1 MAAQPSDPISK
12 KCYKCEHVNPDQ
24 AFCGVCGSPLVLDD
38 FITAKVNDRLT
49 GAIRD
54 RDVLETESSIKVF
67 EKALGWMKLIFLGA
81 TVALAIVGIAVG
93 YQTWDFSK
101 GAEKA
106 KQSVAD
112 AAKKSGDDISLVSL
126 QSKQDISKSLDAA
139 KSDIKTASDNAIKQS
154 QSMQSQAVQ
163 SKTEISKNT
172 ASFRADVEASRHQLQ
187 AASDLQPQIEKLQTK
202 LAQTNADVEAQK
214 KLLSN
219 SQDFVKSIFATHRF
233 DVFVGLPQHQ
243 GAPQGRYVIIPPP
256 IGPPGTTIVLL
267 LLSAAPLPNTLQ
279 LQYHVF
285 AQQPNT
291 YFMIAHNLVIFF
303 WGESAANLENKQI
316 SASYFADL
324 SDTEIIHSLSEHDG
338 RWFADDQPLQKYGQP
353 DPDWKG
359 NKWMPLAQPPT
370 KP

>member
-1 MAAQPSDPISK
+1 MAAQPSDPVSK

-38 FITAKVNDRLT
+38 FITARVNERLT

-67 EKALGWMKLIFLGA
+67 EKAYGWMKLLFLGA
-81 TVALAIVGIAVG
+81 TAALAIVGIAVG

-106 KQSVAD
+106 KQSVTD
-112 AAKKSGDDISLVSL
+112 AAKKSGDDISAVSL
-126 QSKQDISKSLDAA
+126 QSKQDISRSLDAA
-139 KSDIKTASDNAIKQS
+139 KSDIKMASDNAIKQS
-154 QSMQSQAVQ
+154 QSMQAQAIQ
-163 SKTEISKNT
+163 SKAEISRNT
-172 ASFRADVEASRHQLQ
+172 TSFRADVDASRHQLQ

-219 SQDFVKSIFATHRF
+219 SQDFVKSIFATHRA
-233 DVFVGLPQHQ
+233 DVFFGLPNHQ
-243 GAPQGRYVIIPPP
+243 GAPAGRYAILPS
-256 IGPPGTTIVLL
+256 PGAPAPTVVFM
-267 LLSAAPLPNTLQ
+267 LLSATPIKETL
-279 LQYHVF
+279 LVQYQVF

-291 YFMIAHNLVIFF
+291 YFVLAHNLVIFYF
-303 WGESAANLENKQI
+303 GDPVEALPGKQI
-316 SASYFADL
+316 SVSYFADM
-324 SDTEIIHSLSEHDG
+324 SDYELIKSLSEHDG
-338 RWFADDQPLQKYGQP
+338 RWFADDQPLMKYGQP

-359 NKWMPLAQPPT
+359 NKWTPLAQPAS

>member
-1 MAAQPSDPISK
+1 MAAQPSDLVSK
-12 KCYKCEHVNPDQ
+12 KCYKCEHVNPEQ

-38 FITAKVNDRLT
+38 FITTRVNERLT
-49 GAIRD
+49 DAIRD
-54 RDVLETESSIKVF
+54 RDVLETQSSIKVF
-67 EKALGWMKLIFLGA
+67 EKAFGWLKILFWVV
-81 TVALAIVGIAVG
+81 TVPFVIVSAVLG
-93 YQTWDFSK
+93 YQAWNFSK
-101 GAEKA
+101 GIESA
-106 KQSVAD
+106 KQSVTD
-112 AAKKSGDDISLVSL
+112 AARKSDAEVSAASS
-126 QSKQDISKSLDAA
+126 QSKQDISNSLNAA
-139 KSDIKTASDNAIKQS
+139 KSDIKTASDNAIRQS
-154 QSMQSQAVQ
+154 QSMQAQAIQ
-163 SKTEISKNT
+163 SKAEISRNT
-172 ASFRADVEASRHQLQ
+172 ASFRADVDVSRHQLQ
-187 AASDLQPQIEKLQTK
+187 AAADLQPQIEQLRTK

-219 SQDFVKSIFATHRF
+219 SQDLVKSIFATHRF

-243 GAPQGRYVIIPPP
+243 GAPQGRYAIIPPP
-256 IGPPGTTIVLL
+256 NGAPGTTIVLL
-267 LLSAAPLPNTLQ
+267 LLTATPLPNTLQ

-285 AQQPNT
+285 AQQPTT

-303 WGESAANLENKQI
+303 WGESAANLENKQM

-359 NKWMPLAQPPT
+359 NKWTSPPQPAS

>member
-1 MAAQPSDPISK
+1 MAPQPSDPVFK
-12 KCYKCEHVNPDQ
+12 KCYKCEHVNPEQ
-24 AFCGVCGSPLVLDD
+24 AFCGVCGSPLVLDE

-54 RDVLETESSIKVF
+54 RDVLEMESSIKVF
-67 EKALGWMKLIFLGA
+67 EKALGWMKTLFWVA
-81 TVALAIVGIAVG
+81 TIPLVIVGFVIG
-93 YQTWDFSK
+93 YQAWDFSK
-101 GAEKA
+101 GIEKA

-112 AAKKSGDDISLVSL
+112 AAKKSGDDISSVSSL
-126 QSKQDISKSLDAA
+126 SKQDISKSLDAA

-154 QSMQSQAVQ
+154 QSMQAQAVQ
-163 SKTEISKNT
+163 SKADISKNT
-172 ASFRADVEASRHQLQ
+172 ASFRADVDASRHQLQ

-202 LAQTNADVEAQK
+202 LAQTNTDVEAQK

-243 GAPQGRYVIIPPP
+243 GAPQGRYAIIPPSN
-256 IGPPGTTIVLL
+256 GAAGTTVVLL
-267 LLSAAPLPNTLQ
+267 LLSATPIPNTLQ

-285 AQQPNT
+285 AQQPTT

-303 WGESAANLENKQI
+303 WGDPVTALENKQL

-359 NKWMPLAQPPT
+359 NKWMPLPPPPA